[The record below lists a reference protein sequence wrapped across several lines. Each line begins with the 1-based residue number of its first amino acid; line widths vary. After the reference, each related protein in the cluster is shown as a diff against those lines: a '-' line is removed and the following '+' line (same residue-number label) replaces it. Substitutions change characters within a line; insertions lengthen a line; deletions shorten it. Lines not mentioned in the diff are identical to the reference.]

1 MSRRALIDLR
11 AGRSWPHPR
20 NRELLTAIAKNPKF
34 RADGWIRK
42 ITGYPFSCCRIASTG
57 TGIPKQ
63 YKRYLTQVLWGRP
76 RHNKTNWISQ
86 TKLSKE
92 WCDAEIR
99 RAFRPGV
106 WPYIGFVLVTYC
118 STSYPSDHPLVF
130 LWFSALITVESIAR
144 LLIVYFPR
152 VSLEVG
158 SIWRHVLF
166 GLLIT
171 SGLTWGAFLAIT
183 LRLYH
188 LDSSPSLLLLVCTT
202 GITSGAITAY
212 SPRLRLLTWYLLALL
227 IPSIFVEAYLD
238 DRIGKPM
245 ATLSALFLAFLIWQ
259 SRILS
264 RSYWN
269 RAYEQTLLG
278 TRAAELA
285 ESNAALEKEN
295 KIRAKLQ
302 RALME
307 SADQLR
313 QQQYELEARVAE
325 RTNELE
331 SAKRA
336 AETAN
341 LAKGEFL
348 AKMSH
353 EIRTPMHGVLGL
365 THLALTTDCPPEIR
379 DCLEGIKVSAE
390 SLLQVINDILDFS
403 KIEARKLAID
413 IRSFR
418 VRDCIESCVKHLSL
432 EAERKN
438 LPMLVEIDP
447 SLPETMLGDPLRL
460 RQVLTNLIH
469 NAIKFTACGQ
479 VHVTATREMSAGIPE
494 LHIAIRDTGCG
505 VAPDKREAIFEA
517 FSQADSSTTR
527 QFRGTGLG
535 LTISWEL
542 MRVMEGRIWLEST
555 LAKGSV
561 FNIAL
566 PLLGQLNSGASSA
579 STMRTD
585 TDQMDFYQAHA

>member
-1 MSRRALIDLR
+1 
-11 AGRSWPHPR
+11 
-20 NRELLTAIAKNPKF
+20 
-34 RADGWIRK
+34 
-42 ITGYPFSCCRIASTG
+42 
-57 TGIPKQ
+57 
-63 YKRYLTQVLWGRP
+63 
-76 RHNKTNWISQ
+76 
-86 TKLSKE
+86 
-92 WCDAEIR
+92 
-99 RAFRPGV
+99 
-106 WPYIGFVLVTYC
+106 
-118 STSYPSDHPLVF
+118 
-130 LWFSALITVESIAR
+130 
-144 LLIVYFPR
+144 
-152 VSLEVG
+152 
-158 SIWRHVLF
+158 
-166 GLLIT
+166 
-171 SGLTWGAFLAIT
+171 
-183 LRLYH
+183 
-188 LDSSPSLLLLVCTT
+188 
-202 GITSGAITAY
+202 
-212 SPRLRLLTWYLLALL
+212 
-227 IPSIFVEAYLD
+227 
-238 DRIGKPM
+238 
-245 ATLSALFLAFLIWQ
+245 
-259 SRILS
+259 
-264 RSYWN
+264 
-269 RAYEQTLLG
+269 
-278 TRAAELA
+278 
-285 ESNAALEKEN
+285 
-295 KIRAKLQ
+295 
-302 RALME
+302 
-307 SADQLR
+307 
-313 QQQYELEARVAE
+313 
-325 RTNELE
+325 
-331 SAKRA
+331 
-336 AETAN
+336 
-341 LAKGEFL
+341 
-348 AKMSH
+348 
-353 EIRTPMHGVLGL
+353 VLGL

-542 MRVMEGRIWLEST
+542 MRLMEGRIWLEST